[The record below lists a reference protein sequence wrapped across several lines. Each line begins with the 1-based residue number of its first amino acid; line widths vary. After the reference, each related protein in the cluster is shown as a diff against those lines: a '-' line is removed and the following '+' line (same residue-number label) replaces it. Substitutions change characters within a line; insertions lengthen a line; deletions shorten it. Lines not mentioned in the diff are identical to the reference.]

1 MCNIAFYTVVKSCVR
16 DSRLASVVHLHRE
29 DTSLAEY
36 ESVPFCHMNR
46 NRKAGIMVYT
56 NKFKDFLES
65 RIIRHEAEPPENPR
79 YDRIKAFF
87 RNVIPLVEEK
97 KASVLLLDEKSRILE
112 IRPEDG
118 ADFTAYLHAHF
129 RLNTAGKEG
138 RYLAGQ
144 SSDYPEHLYLSPLF
158 HYEKESLG
166 FRFVLTSEVSGEK
179 ELQRLAELLASA
191 LSGLL
196 GDRDKESRDYETL
209 LKYLDSVNEGI
220 SACDEEGVMTFI
232 NKAGCD
238 MIGGTKDEM
247 LHKKVKALIRD
258 PILVKVVLNRK
269 AYMDVEYSIEYK
281 NKPIPLMNSAY
292 PVYDRRDSL
301 IGAVDIFRRMKRSI
315 KMATDLG
322 GYEAIYEFD
331 NFIGASRALLEA
343 IELAKKFASSN
354 KNILITGES
363 GTGKELFAQAI
374 HNHGSRRTGP
384 FVAINC
390 ASYPN
395 DLFDSELFGYEEG
408 AFTGSKKGGKM
419 GKFELANG
427 GTLFLDEIGEM
438 PIHLQAK
445 LLRVIET
452 KTINRIGSNKK
463 IMTDVSIIAAT
474 NRNLEEMV
482 AKNYFRED
490 LYYRLKVLYLKL
502 EPLRNRE
509 KDAVLL
515 SNHYIEKFSRSVEK
529 NIQGMDREAEVFIRD
544 YDWPGNIRELENIIA
559 LSLFYCS
566 GTHIK
571 KENLIKAG
579 MKYPVSVEKESED
592 TPAKLATVTRDII
605 LKTLEKNKGNKKKTA
620 EELGISRNT
629 IYRLSK

>member
-1 MCNIAFYTVVKSCVR
+1 M
-16 DSRLASVVHLHRE
+16 VH
-29 DTSLAEY
+29 
-36 ESVPFCHMNR
+36 
-46 NRKAGIMVYT
+46 T
-56 NKFKDFLES
+56 NNFKDFLES
-65 RIIRHEAEPPENPR
+65 RIIRHEVESPADPR
-79 YDRIKAFF
+79 YDRLKVLF
-87 RNVIPLVEEK
+87 RNVIPLVEGK
-97 KASVLLLDEKSRILE
+97 RISVILLDGKSRILE
-112 IRPEDG
+112 IRSEDG
-118 ADFTAYLHAHF
+118 KDFAGYITGHF
-129 RLNTAGKEG
+129 RLDTAGTEG
-138 RYLAGQ
+138 RYLAGK
-144 SSDYPEHLYLSPLF
+144 SGGYPQHLYLSPLCR
-158 HYEKESLG
+158 YEKGSLKY
-166 FRFVLTSEVSGEK
+166 RFVLVSEVSAEK
-179 ELQRLAELLASA
+179 GLQRLAELLVSA
-191 LSGLL
+191 LTGLL
-196 GDRDKESRDYETL
+196 EDRDKECRDYETL

-220 SACDEEGVMTFI
+220 SACDEEGVVTFI

-238 MIGGTKDEM
+238 MIGGTKEEI
-247 LHKKVKALIRD
+247 LHRKVKALITD
-258 PILVKVVLNRK
+258 PILVKVVSNRK

-281 NKPIPLMNSAY
+281 NRPIHLMNSAY
-292 PVYDRRDSL
+292 PVYDRNNNFL
-301 IGAVDIFRRMKRSI
+301 GAVDIFRRMKRSI
-315 KMATDLG
+315 KVATDLG
-322 GYEAIYEFD
+322 GYEASYQFE
-331 NFIGASRALLEA
+331 NFIGDSRALLEA
-343 IELAKKFASSN
+343 IELSKKFANSN

-374 HNHGSRRTGP
+374 HNHGSRRNGP

-452 KTINRIGSNKK
+452 KTISRIGSNKK

-515 SNHYIEKFSRSVEK
+515 SNYYIRKLSKSVEK
-529 NIQGMDREAEVFIRD
+529 NILGLDKEAEVFIAE

-566 GTHIK
+566 GTHVT
-571 KENLIKAG
+571 KEDLIKAG
-579 MKYPVSVEKESED
+579 MKYPASGEGESED
-592 TPAKLATVTRDII
+592 TPAKLSTVTRDII